1 MVREH
6 YQLSGHEFEQTLGGS
21 GEQRSLLQ
29 SMGLQTVEQG
39 LMTEQQQLYKIYCYY
54 RIKLKLKE
62 S

>member
-1 MVREH
+1 
-6 YQLSGHEFEQTLGGS
+6 
-21 GEQRSLLQ
+21 
-29 SMGLQTVEQG
+29 MGLQTVEQG